1 MCFIKLL
8 LDIIVYSF
16 FFSFFFYCVF
26 YSIFIYGALDQTN
39 FPVCVKKVDLN
50 LNLTKR

>member
-16 FFSFFFYCVF
+16 FYCVF
-26 YSIFIYGALDQTN
+26 YSIFLYGALDQTN

-50 LNLTKR
+50 LNLTKRCNV